1 MLFTGFVKSKVVRN
15 RVRLGF
21 SEGFTNFVGIS
32 KKYQARNPE
41 K

>member
-1 MLFTGFVKSKVVRN
+1 MLFPGFVKSQVVRN